1 MSCLRDRDFGELV
14 SLWPSSGRGGDLADL
29 LVVAVPAR
37 DVAPRSHLAF
47 PCLDVP
53 ICRMGVIPPTSQGVV
68 KTPKDSGPSLYP
80 ESGPPGTL
88 FPEASGSLG
97 WMDCPCLVYT
107 KEVHGFAGDAES
119 LAVRGAG
126 SERFCAGSPG
136 PISIGLQ
143 KVEDRELVWD
153 CSVLSWPWLTL

>member
-14 SLWPSSGRGGDLADL
+14 SLWPDSGRGGGLADPSCGGR
-29 LVVAVPAR
+29 ASQ

-68 KTPKDSGPSLYP
+68 KTPKDSGPCLYP
-80 ESGPPGTL
+80 ESGLPGTL
-88 FPEASGSLG
+88 FPEASGSHG

-143 KVEDRELVWD
+143 KVEDRELVRD
-153 CSVLSWPWLTL
+153 CSVLLWSWLTL